1 MNYGGYRAGQLE
13 RSRQRW
19 LATHTLI
26 GTIRL
31 CTASRLVV
39 GAGLGILRSEP
50 TAMSRKTK
58 FDRLFTG
65 HEVYKTALTN
75 ELVKLRIPPS
85 RASEAVNVLWKDW
98 GKKDAPHADNAQ
110 GDSQA
115 SQRLNTLSTRA
126 SRGRMRT
133 GQCEGAANH

>member
-1 MNYGGYRAGQLE
+1 
-13 RSRQRW
+13 
-19 LATHTLI
+19 
-26 GTIRL
+26 
-31 CTASRLVV
+31 
-39 GAGLGILRSEP
+39 
-50 TAMSRKTK
+50 MSRKTK

>member
-1 MNYGGYRAGQLE
+1 
-13 RSRQRW
+13 
-19 LATHTLI
+19 
-26 GTIRL
+26 
-31 CTASRLVV
+31 
-39 GAGLGILRSEP
+39 
-50 TAMSRKTK
+50 MSRKTK

-85 RASEAVNVLWKDW
+85 RAIEAVNVLWKDW

-115 SQRLNTLSTRA
+115 SR
-126 SRGRMRT
+126 
-133 GQCEGAANH
+133 